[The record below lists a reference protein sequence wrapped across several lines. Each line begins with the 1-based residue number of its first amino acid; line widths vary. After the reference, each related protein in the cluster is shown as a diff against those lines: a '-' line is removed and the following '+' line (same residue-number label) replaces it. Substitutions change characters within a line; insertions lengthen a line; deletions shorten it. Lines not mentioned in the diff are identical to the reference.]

1 VIAELAERQQGRV
14 ARWQLRE
21 LGIGPDAI
29 NRRIRAGRLRRTP
42 ARGVY
47 AVGHRIASRKA
58 TWMEAVL
65 EAGPGAVLSHRAAAA
80 HWGFL
85 RSGRVE
91 VTVPRALRTRRGIVR
106 HHAVLHPDEVTVL
119 DGIPVTTVARTLLDV
134 AAGLQRR
141 DLERAIHEAE
151 YLRLYDD
158 RELAALIDRH
168 PRRPGV
174 PKLRAIRAERNA
186 HRHVSR
192 RELEHRFLAL
202 VAEQGL
208 PRPEVNV
215 HLELDGELI
224 EVDCLWRKQRLIV
237 ELDGWAAHGTRRA
250 YERDRERDR
259 RLVRAGW
266 RVVRVTPT
274 QLERQAEALARDCRA
289 LLAQAEVDSRASVR
303 LAPAAGDATSPRR

>member
-1 VIAELAERQQGRV
+1 MRSHRWDAAIAELAERQHGRV
-14 ARWQLRE
+14 ARWQLLA
-21 LGIGPDAI
+21 LGMGPDAI
-29 NRRIRAGRLRRTP
+29 NRRIRQGRLRRTP

-47 AVGHRIASRKA
+47 AVGHRIRSRKA

-65 EAGPGAVLSHRAAAA
+65 EAGPGAALSHRSAAA

-85 RSGRVE
+85 RSSRVE
-91 VTVPRALRTRRGIVR
+91 ITVPTGRRPRRGVVPHR
-106 HHAVLHPDEVTVL
+106 AALPPDEVCVL
-119 DGIPVTTVARTLLDV
+119 DGIPVTTVARTLLDL
-134 AAGLQRR
+134 AAELSRH

-151 YLRLYDD
+151 YLRLYDE
-158 RELAALIDRH
+158 RALTALLERY
-168 PRRPGV
+168 PRRAGV
-174 PKLRAIRAERNA
+174 PKLRAILAARTPD
-186 HRHVSR
+186 RHVSR

-202 VAEQGL
+202 VAEHGL

-215 HLELDGELI
+215 HLEVDGALV
-224 EVDCLWRKQRLIV
+224 EVDCLWRKERLVV

-274 QLERQAEALARDCRA
+274 QLEEQPTALMDDCRA
-289 LLAQAEVDSRASVR
+289 LLA
-303 LAPAAGDATSPRR
+303 AA